1 MPYLSH
7 YLHVYCVIFPFP
19 LAVQVRFFFYVC
31 YQPSLGNKFA
41 VQKSF
46 PTTATKSFP
55 FFFPTMSTCKWTSLY
70 RDTVRIMD
78 GVERALQAKALS
90 FRFQSGAMSFT
101 QKKRQL
107 FYYRRTVSID
117 SKFNRALGF
126 PLRFCGLSTS
136 NNDHRNSLLLSKPA
150 SYRQAKNLKQ
160 SSLQQRP
167 LP

>member
-1 MPYLSH
+1 MYTAL
-7 YLHVYCVIFPFP
+7 YFPFLWP
-19 LAVQVRFFFYVC
+19 SKSVSFFYVC

-90 FRFQSGAMSFT
+90 FRFQSGAVSFT

-107 FYYRRTVSID
+107 FNRRTVSID

-136 NNDHRNSLLLSKPA
+136 NNDHRNSLLLSKNQPA
-150 SYRQAKNLKQ
+150 IGRLKI
-160 SSLQQRP
+160 
-167 LP
+167 

>member
-1 MPYLSH
+1 MYTAL
-7 YLHVYCVIFPFP
+7 YFPFLWP
-19 LAVQVRFFFYVC
+19 SKSVSFFTFAISRHLGTSLLFRNHFR
-31 YQPSLGNKFA
+31 QPPPKVFH
-41 VQKSF
+41 
-46 PTTATKSFP
+46 

-90 FRFQSGAMSFT
+90 FRFQSGAVSFT
-101 QKKRQL
+101 QKKRQ
-107 FYYRRTVSID
+107 FNRRTVSID

-136 NNDHRNSLLLSKPA
+136 NNDRRNSLLLSKPA